1 MKKKVIV
8 VGSTGVVGAQLINQ
22 LSSRDDISKIVSIT
36 RRPIVYNC
44 SKVINEVINFDEIDK
59 YQELLHGDALF
70 SCLGTTLKLAGTI
83 EKQRLV
89 DVEHQYHFAK
99 MAASNGV
106 SQYLLVSSSGADATS
121 NNAYLKMKGQL
132 EGLVIKL
139 EFESIAIFQPSL
151 LLGTRPDFRIAEVLG
166 KYILPVLCLLPVLSK
181 YKPITGEVVAKK
193 MIAVA
198 MNNNKGIGYY
208 RLDDISQ

>member
-8 VGSTGVVGAQLINQ
+8 VGSTGVVGVQLINQ
-22 LSSRDDISKIVSIT
+22 LSSRDDISEIVSIT

-44 SKVINEVINFDEIDK
+44 SKVINQVINFDEIDK
-59 YQELLHGDALF
+59 YQELLQGDVLF

-89 DVEHQYHFAK
+89 DVEYQYNFAK

-121 NNAYLKMKGQL
+121 NNAYLKMKGEL
-132 EGLVIKL
+132 EALVIKL
-139 EFESIAIFQPSL
+139 EFESIDIFQPSL
-151 LLGTRPDFRIAEVLG
+151 LLGTRPDFRIGEVLG
-166 KYILPVLCLLPVLSK
+166 KYILPVLCTLPVLSK
-181 YKPITGEVVAKK
+181 YKPITGEVVAEK

-198 MNNNKGIGYY
+198 MKDSKDIGYY